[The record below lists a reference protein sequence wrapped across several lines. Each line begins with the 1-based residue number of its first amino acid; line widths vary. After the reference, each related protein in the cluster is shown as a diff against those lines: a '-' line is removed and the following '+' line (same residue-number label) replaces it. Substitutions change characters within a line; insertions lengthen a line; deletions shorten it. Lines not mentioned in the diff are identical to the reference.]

1 MMKKLTVLGSGCKKC
16 NDLEASVKSVIEK
29 NKWDAEI
36 EKITDYPSILAMGVI
51 KTPALALDGKI
62 LFSGLLPSEKKLE
75 KLLSN
80 HF

>member
-1 MMKKLTVLGSGCKKC
+1 MKKLSVLGSGCKKC
-16 NDLEASVKSVIEK
+16 NDLEASVKNIVAK
-29 NKWDAEI
+29 NAWEVEV
-36 EKITDYPSILAMGVI
+36 EKITDYPTILAMGVI

-75 KLLSN
+75 KLLTS

>member
-1 MMKKLTVLGSGCKKC
+1 MRKLSVLGSGCKKC
-16 NDLEASVKSVIEK
+16 NDLEASVKNIAAAK
-29 NKWDAEI
+29 QWDVEI
-36 EKITDYPSILAMGVI
+36 EKITDYPTILGMGVI

-75 KLLSN
+75 KLLEK